1 MAIKAVSTVEMVRKK
16 FPQAI
21 VETVEFRGE
30 QTIVLKPEHL
40 VAVCTYLHKNLKY
53 TFLSTVTAVDWFER
67 VPRYD
72 VVYHLLS
79 IRHQS
84 ELRLK
89 VRVSER
95 GVGADLSQPPSVPTV
110 VGVWPSANWYEREVY
125 DLFGITF
132 AGHPDLRRTVIRSGV
147 HNEVRFFG
155 FVPIDVLRIFYD
167 VANVFIFPSLYEGFG
182 LPPLEA
188 MAHGTPV
195 VTSNTSSLPE
205 VVGNA
210 AVLVNPENVFEIM
223 RATHRVLVDQALRE
237 KLRQR
242 GYEQAKRFSWDSS
255 ARRILRIY
263 KEVVSGKEGGDV
275 PEAAEA
281 ERPRLRA

>member
-40 VAVCTYLHKNLKY
+40 VAVCTYLQKNLKY

-79 IRHQS
+79 IPHRS

-89 VRVSER
+89 VRVGER
-95 GVGADLSQPPSVPTV
+95 GVGANLSQSPSVPTV
-110 VGVWPSANWYEREVY
+110 VGVWPTANWYEREVY

-132 AGHPDLRRTVIRSGV
+132 AGHPDLRRILMPMDWTTHPLRKDYPLSG
-147 HNEVRFFG
+147 F
-155 FVPIDVLRIFYD
+155 D
-167 VANVFIFPSLYEGFG
+167 
-182 LPPLEA
+182 
-188 MAHGTPV
+188 
-195 VTSNTSSLPE
+195 LPE
-205 VVGNA
+205 PHWGGQVPYDTDPGVGSQT
-210 AVLVNPENVFEIM
+210 LRTPES
-223 RATHRVLVDQALRE
+223 RE
-237 KLRQR
+237 LNESRSNISHNQEP
-242 GYEQAKRFSWDSS
+242 GTEKR
-255 ARRILRIY
+255 
-263 KEVVSGKEGGDV
+263 
-275 PEAAEA
+275 
-281 ERPRLRA
+281 